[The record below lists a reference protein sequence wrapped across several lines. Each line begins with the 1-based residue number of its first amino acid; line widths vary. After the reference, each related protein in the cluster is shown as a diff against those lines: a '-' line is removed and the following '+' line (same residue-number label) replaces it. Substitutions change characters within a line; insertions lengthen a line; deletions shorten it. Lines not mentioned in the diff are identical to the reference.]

1 MSTFTVYCHGTGF
14 NRTKGSTSN
23 ELVAWF
29 HNHNAGVEASL
40 AGGAVTRGDYLINEG
55 PGHGDDKSIAQPQQI
70 NPITGDRKKNL
81 SLLKVLTRP
90 TLADHAAGNTGGPK
104 MLAKARGVLSGQG
117 WDENTQRTVNVIQEL
132 KFGHGQAIDTVGCPH
147 EDVSYRRGQSPA

>member
-90 TLADHAAGNTGGPK
+90 TLAVSASTGPRPVVRGWSIRSFPK
-104 MLAKARGVLSGQG
+104 SSKTA
-117 WDENTQRTVNVIQEL
+117 
-132 KFGHGQAIDTVGCPH
+132 DT
-147 EDVSYRRGQSPA
+147 SWRRR